1 MRKDCE
7 LCPDQFRLELLTN
20 IDTLLMF
27 EKGIRGRITQEVKRY
42 AKGNKKHMKD
52 LCNTDKESIYLQYL
66 DADNLYGWAMI

>member
-1 MRKDCE
+1 MCKDCE

-42 AKGNKKHMKD
+42 AKGNKKYMKD

-66 DADNLYGWAMI
+66 DANNLYGWAMI